1 MPALSAGPFYPA
13 ARLAACTNNAT
24 DTRILDQF
32 GGHLA
37 GRATAAY
44 SPFARMGFLK
54 VTKQTPAIATAEQAR
69 ANQGMAPGMAGAPDF
84 AAKAQLTDP
93 ASRLARPARTEIGN
107 VFILVMTW
115 IILGVEL
122 KAILIISSR

>member
-32 GGHLA
+32 GGDPPSPA
-37 GRATAAY
+37 GAAY
-44 SPFARMGFLK
+44 SPFARLGFLK
-54 VTKQTPAIATAEQAR
+54 VTKHTPAIAT
-69 ANQGMAPGMAGAPDF
+69 QGMAPGTAGAPDF
-84 AAKAQLTDP
+84 AAKAQLRGP

-115 IILGVEL
+115 IILIVEL

>member
-1 MPALSAGPFYPA
+1 VPALSAGPFYPA

-32 GGHLA
+32 GGGPPSPA
-37 GRATAAY
+37 GAAY
-44 SPFARMGFLK
+44 SPFARFGFLK
-54 VTKQTPAIATAEQAR
+54 VTKHTPAIATAEQAK
-69 ANQGMAPGMAGAPDF
+69 ANQDMEPGMAGAPDF
-84 AAKAQLTDP
+84 AAKAQLRGP

-115 IILGVEL
+115 IILIVEL
-122 KAILIISSR
+122 KAIIIISSR